1 MLFRFH
7 VSMLKL
13 LMLVIC
19 SGLSLSVNAIDRNR
33 VVVNVT
39 GEMVYPPPCRI
50 SSVVDVDLGDVI
62 FDLTNASFIDLPVSI
77 NCAAARKNQLTYAIR
92 GEGMPG
98 DQQYVIKTSIEHL
111 GVTFSD
117 AGNTDEEDGGRVNIR
132 KTYNFDKNSVPKIRV
147 GAFHFTAIPFDKK
160 PIPGSFTAAATLE
173 IGYQ

>member
-1 MLFRFH
+1 MLFRYH
-7 VSMLKL
+7 VLKLIL
-13 LMLVIC
+13 LMLTLYG
-19 SGLSLSVNAIDRNR
+19 GLTLNAYAVDRNR

-39 GEMVYPPPCRI
+39 GEMVYPPPCTI

-92 GEGMPG
+92 GEGMGG
-98 DQQYVIKTSIEHL
+98 DQQYVIKTSIANL
-111 GVTFSD
+111 GVTFHD

-132 KTYNFDKNSVPKIRV
+132 KTYNFDKSSVPKIRV
-147 GAFHFTAIPFDKK
+147 GAFHFTAIPFESK
-160 PIPGSFTAAATLE
+160 PIPGAFTAVATLE

>member
-1 MLFRFH
+1 MLLRYC
-7 VSMLKL
+7 VSTLKM
-13 LMLVIC
+13 LMLTIC
-19 SGLSLSVNAIDRNR
+19 SGLTLNVYAIDRNR

-39 GEMVYPPPCRI
+39 GEMVYPPPCTI
-50 SSVVDVDLGDVI
+50 NSVVDVDLGDVI

-92 GEGMPG
+92 GEGMEG

-132 KTYNFDKNSVPKIRV
+132 KTDNFDKNSVPKIRV
-147 GAFHFTAIPFDKK
+147 GAFHFTAIPFESK
-160 PIPGSFTAAATLE
+160 PIPGAFTAVATLE